1 MRGLARALVVAV
13 IAALVALTLAQH
25 LVSGDLWWI
34 ELSRYLPYY
43 WLLVVCVA
51 ALALSL
57 WLGRRW
63 VVASLAAI
71 VLLCTV
77 TMGLRWNS
85 GEPGHERL
93 RLMTYNIKWEQ
104 AGRRMEATLGRELE
118 VSRHEPDILMLQDAN
133 GLVLDHQAA
142 GAVGGPPMFGLPY
155 VYALGQYVIAS
166 RLPLHDCEEGQIG
179 VLRDKSQRYV
189 RCKVEYKGRTIE
201 LVNAHFLSPR
211 SGLRAAR
218 RDPIEGADDWQ
229 LNFIERL
236 EQSRALAG
244 ELAARP
250 GPKVVAGDLNAVESS
265 PVVRMLLATG
275 LRDAFSSA
283 GRGYG
288 YSYGHAVRGLSFLRI
303 DHVLVSAEID
313 VVRCFVGDGRASD
326 HRAVIADLVVRR

>member
-1 MRGLARALVVAV
+1 LVAAV
-13 IAALVALTLAQH
+13 IAALVALTLAQRW
-25 LVSGDLWWI
+25 VGADLWWV

-43 WLLVVCVA
+43 WLLLVCMA
-51 ALALSL
+51 ATALSL
-57 WLGRRW
+57 WLGWRW

-71 VLLCTV
+71 GLLCTA
-77 TMGLRWNS
+77 TMGLCWNA
-85 GEPGHERL
+85 GDVEDEHL
-93 RLMTYNIKWEQ
+93 RVMTYNIKWERPGKREQ
-104 AGRRMEATLGRELE
+104 ETLGRTLE
-118 VSRHEPDILMLQDAN
+118 IARHDPDVLMLQDAN
-133 GLVLDHQAA
+133 GLVLDRHAPDPS
-142 GAVGGPPMFGLPY
+142 GGPPMFGMPY
-155 VYALGQYVIAS
+155 VYAVGQYVIAS
-166 RLPLHDCEEGQIG
+166 RLPMHDCAEGHIG

-211 SGLRAAR
+211 GGLRAAR

-244 ELAARP
+244 DLAARP

-265 PVVRMLLATG
+265 PVIRMLLATG

-288 YSYGHAVRGLSFLRI
+288 YSYGHVFRGLSFLRI
-303 DHVLVSAEID
+303 DHVLVSAEIG
-313 VVRCFVGDGRASD
+313 VARCFVGDGRASD